1 LRRRTLVF
9 FNPFKRKEK
18 RRGILLFFLGIAL
31 VLLKRTFI
39 GMIVE
44 TFGMVAMFG
53 GLLPIV
59 VSFLSSVPV
68 VGPLFAS
75 PTVASAVNAL
85 AGATARR
92 PPV

>member
-1 LRRRTLVF
+1 MF
-9 FNPFKRKEK
+9 FNPFKRREK
-18 RRGILLFFLGIAL
+18 WRGIVLFFTGVTL
-31 VLLKRTFI
+31 VLFKRSFI

-44 TFGMVAMFG
+44 AFGMVAMFG

-68 VGPLFAS
+68 VGPVFAS
-75 PTVASAVNAL
+75 PAVARAVSAL
-85 AGATARR
+85 AGASARR

>member
-1 LRRRTLVF
+1 MF
-9 FNPFKRKEK
+9 FNPFKRREK
-18 RRGILLFFLGIAL
+18 WRGIVLFFCGIFL
-31 VLLKRTFI
+31 VLIKRSFV

-75 PTVASAVNAL
+75 PAVANVVSSL
-85 AGATARR
+85 AGAAARR